1 MTQAALTAR
10 ALAAPRARPRTRPA
24 LRVTAPRRNAHVAT
38 FVVLATIFTLVSA
51 VVFHVVLAQGQLQLD
66 GLDRKI
72 DTARREYEEQR
83 LEVSTLASPPRIIQQ
98 AEALGLVMPDSP
110 PAYLVVPGAPAPRA
124 QGGGTATTLDDW
136 KKVKRHLG
144 DGP

>member
-1 MTQAALTAR
+1 MGV
-10 ALAAPRARPRTRPA
+10 AAPRTDATR
-24 LRVTAPRRNAHVAT
+24 RRAHVAT

-51 VVFHVVLAQGQLQLD
+51 VVFHVVLAQSQLELD

-72 DTARREYEEQR
+72 DTARREYEERR
-83 LEVSTLASPPRIIQQ
+83 LQVSTLASPQRIIDQ
-98 AEALGLVMPDSP
+98 AQALGLVMPDNP
-110 PAYLVVPGAPAPRA
+110 PSYLVVPGAPTPAE
-124 QGGGTATTLDDW
+124 QGAGTATTLDEW

>member
-1 MTQAALTAR
+1 MTQAAPTAR
-10 ALAAPRARPRTRPA
+10 AASRPRPSPRAA
-24 LRVTAPRRNAHVAT
+24 LRVTAPRRNAHLAT
-38 FVVLATIFTLVSA
+38 FIVLATIFTLVSA

-72 DTARREYEEQR
+72 DTARREYEERR
-83 LEVSTLASPPRIIQQ
+83 LEVSTLASPQRIIEQ
-98 AEALGLVMPDSP
+98 AEALGLVMPDGP
-110 PAYLVVPGAPAPRA
+110 PTYLVVPGAPAPSA

>member
-1 MTQAALTAR
+1 
-10 ALAAPRARPRTRPA
+10 
-24 LRVTAPRRNAHVAT
+24 
-38 FVVLATIFTLVSA
+38 VVATIFTLVSA

-72 DTARREYEEQR
+72 DTARREYEERR
-83 LEVSTLASPPRIIQQ
+83 LEVSTLASPRRIIEQ

-110 PAYLVVPGAPAPRA
+110 PTYLVVPGAPAPA
-124 QGGGTATTLDDW
+124 APGGGTATTLDDW

>member
-10 ALAAPRARPRTRPA
+10 AATRPRPRPRPRAALRVAAPR
-24 LRVTAPRRNAHVAT
+24 RRAHVAT
-38 FVVLATIFTLVSA
+38 FIVSATIFALVSA

-72 DTARREYEEQR
+72 DSARRVYEERR
-83 LEVSTLASPPRIIQQ
+83 LEVSTLASPQRIIEQ
-98 AEALGLVMPDSP
+98 AEALGLVMPDNP
-110 PAYLVVPGAPAPRA
+110 PSYIVVPGAPTPAA
-124 QGGGTATTLDDW
+124 QGGGTATTLDEW